1 MLCKV
6 TERSRFGAPL
16 HFRAMTF
23 DPIAW
28 AARHGAT
35 PGLPLDRAAVPTTAG
50 TVLVDATSLLC
61 AVDPEVAAVTV
72 ESRLREEG
80 LTLGLFPERYE
91 AASIGDLVAA
101 DEPGAGASG
110 RGFASLL
117 AGRDDGL
124 LLLGVRRRPAAQ
136 SGRGLLVESF
146 GAGCEAMR
154 AMAQSGVLPEI
165 ALVADREAAGLLLD
179 VAGDPDRASRQIGD
193 DQALLILIAA
203 GGQGEAAARA
213 ERAIAACATSL
224 VADLGQ
230 NVARAWAT
238 SRYDLASHV
247 EALRAAGYRLDT
259 TRAWYRWSHL
269 AGAFADAA
277 DGVWRGRELV
287 GATPHGAV
295 LQDRLL
301 YALA

>member
-1 MLCKV
+1 
-6 TERSRFGAPL
+6 
-16 HFRAMTF
+16 MTF

-35 PGLPLDRAAVPTTAG
+35 PGSPLDRLPVPAASG

-61 AVDPEVAAVTV
+61 AADPEVAAVTV
-72 ESRLREEG
+72 EARLREEA

-91 AASIGDLVAA
+91 AASLRDLIEA

-110 RGFASLL
+110 PGFASLV
-117 AGRDDGL
+117 AGYEDGL
-124 LLLGVRRRPAAQ
+124 VVLAVRRRPAAQ

-146 GAGCEAMR
+146 AAGCEAMR
-154 AMAQSGVLPEI
+154 AMAQAGVLPEI
-165 ALVADREAAGLLLD
+165 ATLADREAAGLLLA
-179 VAGDPDRASRQIGD
+179 VAGDPDGASRSLGD
-193 DQALLILIAA
+193 GQALLILIAA

-213 ERAIAACATSL
+213 ERAIAACATTL
-224 VADLGQ
+224 AADLGQ

-247 EALRAAGYRLDT
+247 EALRSVGYRLDT
-259 TRAWYRWSHL
+259 VRAWHRWSRL
-269 AGAFADAA
+269 AGAFAEPA
-277 DGVWRGRELV
+277 DGVWRGRELLA
-287 GATPHGAV
+287 ATPHGAV
-295 LQDRLL
+295 LQHRVL

>member
-1 MLCKV
+1 
-6 TERSRFGAPL
+6 
-16 HFRAMTF
+16 MTF

-35 PGLPLDRAAVPTTAG
+35 PGPPLDRAAVPAAAG

-61 AVDPEVAAVTV
+61 AADPAIAAVAV
-72 ESRLREEG
+72 EARLREEG

-91 AASIGDLVAA
+91 AASVGDLVTA

-110 RGFASLL
+110 PGFASLV
-117 AGRDDGL
+117 AGRDNGL
-124 LLLGVRRRPAAQ
+124 VLLGVRRRPAAQ

-146 GAGCEAMR
+146 AAGCDAMR
-154 AMAQSGVLPEI
+154 AMAQAGVLPEI
-165 ALVADREAAGLLLD
+165 ALLADAEAADLLLE
-179 VAGDPDRASRQIGD
+179 VAGDPDGARRALADG
-193 DQALLILIAA
+193 QALLILIAA

-213 ERAIAACATSL
+213 ERAIAACASSL

-230 NVARAWAT
+230 NVARAWAA
-238 SRYDLASHV
+238 SRYDLAAHV
-247 EALRAAGYRLDT
+247 DDLRGLGYRLDT
-259 TRAWYRWSHL
+259 VRTWHRWSRL
-269 AGAFADAA
+269 AGAFADAP

>member
-1 MLCKV
+1 
-6 TERSRFGAPL
+6 
-16 HFRAMTF
+16 MTF

-35 PGLPLDRAAVPTTAG
+35 PGPPLDRAPVPAASG
-50 TVLVDATSLLC
+50 AVLVDATSLLC
-61 AVDPEVAAVTV
+61 AADPEVAAVTV
-72 ESRLREEG
+72 EARLREEG

-91 AASIGDLVAA
+91 AASVGDLVAA
-101 DEPGAGASG
+101 DDPGAGASG
-110 RGFASLL
+110 SGFASLV

-124 LLLGVRRRPAAQ
+124 VLLGVRRRPAAQ

-146 GAGCEAMR
+146 AAGCEAMR
-154 AMAQSGVLPEI
+154 AMAQAGVLPEI
-165 ALVADREAAGLLLD
+165 ALLADHEAADLLLA
-179 VAGDPDRASRQIGD
+179 VAGDPDGSSRSLGD
-193 DQALLILIAA
+193 DHALLILIAA

-213 ERAIAACATSL
+213 ERAIAACATAL

-238 SRYDLASHV
+238 SRYDLVSHV
-247 EALRAAGYRLDT
+247 ESLGAVGYRLDT
-259 TRAWYRWSHL
+259 VRAWHRWSRL
-269 AGAFADAA
+269 AGAFADPV

-295 LQDRLL
+295 VQDRILH
-301 YALA
+301 ALA